1 MPGALWG
8 NAYTFVEAA
17 RAHSMGLDSLIGIP
31 MKVAGSLL
39 IGFLIYGV
47 VLS

>member
-8 NAYTFVEAA
+8 NMYTFKEAA

-31 MKVAGSLL
+31 MRVAGSLL
-39 IGFLIYGV
+39 IGFLV
-47 VLS
+47 